1 MSLLIFL
8 GTTQALANSIYPL
21 DSAKKEAQ
29 FTHLLKDLRCLV
41 CQNQDL
47 AESNA
52 ELAQDLRAQVYQLVK
67 EGKSDSEIS
76 DYLTSRYGDFI
87 LFKPPVKAV
96 TLLLWFGP
104 ALFLLLG
111 LLIFWRTCFG
121 DSIMNEWWLLG
132 LLIVLTLLA
141 SSLIVYPIRRHLIAN
156 LLLVPV
162 IFVMAFAGYYYWG
175 GFAKWQEYVHHQDSQ
190 AQAEAMLKSIKSP
203 QELIDKLRAK
213 LDDSPKSAKGWYL
226 LGRLYTGQNEK
237 QKAVDAFAKAY
248 QLNSNEE
255 QYAVNYAHSLWQLN
269 NRQFT
274 EQITQIFS
282 NLLKNNPNQPDAL
295 AMLAMDSFVSHAY
308 ENAINYWQRLLKLAP
323 QQSEEAQAIRKAIA
337 KAQERLHQNL
347 INL

>member
-1 MSLLIFL
+1 MKIIYLSLLIFL
-8 GTTQALANSIYPL
+8 GTTQAWANSIYPL

-121 DSIMNEWWLLG
+121 IPHE
-132 LLIVLTLLA
+132 
-141 SSLIVYPIRRHLIAN
+141 
-156 LLLVPV
+156 
-162 IFVMAFAGYYYWG
+162 
-175 GFAKWQEYVHHQDSQ
+175 
-190 AQAEAMLKSIKSP
+190 
-203 QELIDKLRAK
+203 
-213 LDDSPKSAKGWYL
+213 
-226 LGRLYTGQNEK
+226 
-237 QKAVDAFAKAY
+237 
-248 QLNSNEE
+248 
-255 QYAVNYAHSLWQLN
+255 
-269 NRQFT
+269 
-274 EQITQIFS
+274 
-282 NLLKNNPNQPDAL
+282 
-295 AMLAMDSFVSHAY
+295 
-308 ENAINYWQRLLKLAP
+308 
-323 QQSEEAQAIRKAIA
+323 
-337 KAQERLHQNL
+337 
-347 INL
+347 